1 MSLSRDAL
9 ASGRVWPMATGA
21 ASESVAAWEVQVR
34 ALCVRRGDS
43 PGAASKSLSLISVYV
58 APPRSRIAR
67 GLKTPFG
74 DTRTTYPTTQCT
86 RIHLGF
92 HAHFVHALG
101 VLLCIPKNA
110 TRTKGTN
117 PDSRFRPVPR
127 SLVPLSATVPQRPL
141 STRPGNGNRIG
152 FTLHTRRPHLAIV
165 TRTPQPPIRR

>member
-9 ASGRVWPMATGA
+9 ASGRVLPMATGA

-34 ALCVRRGDS
+34 AAFVRKEGDS
-43 PGAASKSLSLISVYV
+43 PGAASKSLSLISVHV

-74 DTRTTYPTTQCT
+74 DNATTYPTTQCT

-117 PDSRFRPVPR
+117 HDSRFRPVPR
-127 SLVPLSATVPQRPL
+127 SLVPQMPS

-152 FTLHTRRPHLAIV
+152 FTLHTQRPHPAIV
-165 TRTPQPPIRR
+165 TRTPQPLIRR

>member
-9 ASGRVWPMATGA
+9 ASGRVLPMATGA

-34 ALCVRRGDS
+34 AAFVRKEGDS
-43 PGAASKSLSLISVYV
+43 PGAASKSLSLISVHV

-74 DTRTTYPTTQCT
+74 DNATTYPTTQCT

-110 TRTKGTN
+110 TRAKGACGTMKLN
-117 PDSRFRPVPR
+117 TSRASYHVPR
-127 SLVPLSATVPQRPL
+127 RLHQPRQPFPPSSSLA
-141 STRPGNGNRIG
+141 
-152 FTLHTRRPHLAIV
+152 
-165 TRTPQPPIRR
+165 RTPLRDGATKALVHAIWKWE